1 MKQCQNLVIESRSA
15 CDTTLYLSFKLIFI
29 SFFFTFSISLCS
41 ILDGGFVGAV
51 RHLRESE
58 PSLSLSNALAD
69 ANMPVLEAVLN
80 FNGGSVVNVPTPGIG
95 VMSLAAR
102 FRQSVGEVNSNLH
115 RAAISVGP
123 IAASLIKVPPRIS
136 ESLDDEKDDC
146 EGDGLSLKLQN
157 STSTTEVDS
166 ESVEGHAESELPSSP
181 LPQARQAVDDSYSD
195 LPTSVSAATA
205 TAATYFGGF
214 GKKMSAFGVSSLET
228 VRHNIAA
235 AQLAHQQQ
243 QELIRQQQLQQPQQ
257 ETSKQ
262 TGGVLWSSDIGS
274 SSSSSSKGAAE
285 GGVSM
290 GMGFMGGLRSAIAS
304 KINTARGGPADD
316 KVNVNFPN
324 QSSGNTFVID
334 EEDEGEGEEDDG
346 MGPRDL
352 DPQKICISKTDTE
365 RAQVHHG
372 SSNT

>member
-1 MKQCQNLVIESRSA
+1 
-15 CDTTLYLSFKLIFI
+15 
-29 SFFFTFSISLCS
+29 
-41 ILDGGFVGAV
+41 
-51 RHLRESE
+51 
-58 PSLSLSNALAD
+58 
-69 ANMPVLEAVLN
+69 MPVLEAVLN
-80 FNGGSVVNVPTPGIG
+80 FNGGSVVSVPTPGVG

-102 FRQSVGEVNSNLH
+102 FRQSVGEVNSNFQ

-157 STSTTEVDS
+157 PTPTAEVDNEYVEGQADTEVPT
-166 ESVEGHAESELPSSP
+166 LPP
-181 LPQARQAVDDSYSD
+181 PQARQAVDDSSSD
-195 LPTSVSAATA
+195 LSTSMSTATS